1 MITRYRNSLAIRS
14 FASIHITTNCNKFKQ
29 GQCKQFFHPRDGDN
43 KKCLSSSANASTS
56 SCIANDVYS
65 RYRKE
70 IHLRNLVFDPHQE
83 KAVLKLRRL
92 QKAFLQYDPDAKEQQ
107 QEHCTSEDEQRS
119 NDRDSNP
126 SSGISAPV
134 VGEIQVEDGQKK
146 TALVPRGLYMYGDVG
161 CGKSFL
167 MDLFYDSLSIRR
179 KKRVHFHSF
188 MNDVHQRIHKLKQS
202 DLQLHGR
209 NFHVETEL
217 RKNPIY
223 RVAKQITNE
232 VKLLCFDEFQVTDVA
247 DALILSQLFTVLFQE
262 GTVVVA
268 TGNRAP
274 QDLYE
279 NGINRSYFLP
289 FIALLER
296 HCIVHHMTGT
306 TDYRAVMAE
315 GVDTFFFVN
324 NRQSR
329 NDKSNDLGEKI
340 FQFLTSCSDGSFS
353 DGIDAITTTDLI
365 VAPNRS
371 LKILQSSEGVCRVH
385 FDDICKA
392 NLGASDYRVLAQRFS
407 TVCLEG
413 IPKLSVKDHD
423 YARRFIIL
431 VDELYEARCALVCFA
446 DSLPQDLYQQHD
458 QQTNCQDV
466 MELTKSPDDTGNL
479 TDVTELTPGEILD
492 FRSQANGKTLGEL
505 ASVIELSFAFRRASS
520 RLMEMCSRSY
530 WERFAHSSNHLRKE
544 LLSKIR
550 THSVD

>member
-1 MITRYRNSLAIRS
+1 
-14 FASIHITTNCNKFKQ
+14 
-29 GQCKQFFHPRDGDN
+29 
-43 KKCLSSSANASTS
+43 
-56 SCIANDVYS
+56 
-65 RYRKE
+65 
-70 IHLRNLVFDPHQE
+70 
-83 KAVLKLRRL
+83 
-92 QKAFLQYDPDAKEQQ
+92 LQYDPDAEEQQ
-107 QEHCTSEDEQRS
+107 QEQCTNEDEQRPS
-119 NDRDSNP
+119 DRDSNTTI
-126 SSGISAPV
+126 GISVPV
-134 VGEIQVEDGQKK
+134 IREIQVEDGQKK
-146 TALVPRGLYMYGDVG
+146 RALVPRGLYLYGDVG

-167 MDLFYDSLSIRR
+167 MDLFYDSVSIRR
-179 KKRVHFHSF
+179 KRRVHFHSF
-188 MNDVHQRIHKLKQS
+188 MNDVHQRIHKLKQL

-223 RVAKQITNE
+223 RVAKQISNE

-247 DALILSQLFTVLFQE
+247 DALILSQLFTVLFQK

-315 GVDTFFFVN
+315 GVDTFFFIN
-324 NRQSR
+324 NTQSG
-329 NDKSNDLGEKI
+329 DDTTNDLGEQI
-340 FQFLTSCSDGSFS
+340 FEFLISCRDGSFN
-353 DGIDAITTTDLI
+353 DGIAAITTTDLI

-407 TVCLEG
+407 TICLEG

-423 YARRFIIL
+423 YARRFITL

-458 QQTNCQDV
+458 QQANFQDV
-466 MELTKSPDDTGNL
+466 MESTNSPDVNENL
-479 TDVTELTPGEILD
+479 ADITELTPGEIFD
-492 FRSQANGKTLGEL
+492 VFRSQVNGKTVGEL

-530 WERFAHSSNHLRKE
+530 WERFAHPSKQLCKE
-544 LLSKIR
+544 LLYKIAA
-550 THSVD
+550 HSVN